1 MNKSVLQ
8 VLTCYILW
16 GFLPIFWKRLSELD
30 AFYVLSCRVIW
41 SAVFCFLIIVAIKDL
56 DELKRTLKDKKQM
69 KLLLCSG
76 VMIAVNWGFYIY
88 AVNAGH
94 ILDGS
99 LAYYLNPLFAIA
111 IGYLFFKEKITKSQW
126 IAIGIAF
133 VGIMVAIIGY
143 KTIPVFALVIGGS
156 FAVYGA
162 IKKSVSCSG
171 MVSTFIE
178 TMILLPFA
186 LGYVSCMEINGT
198 GAVGIFEGL
207 EFLLLPAAG
216 VVTSIPLLAY
226 SAGITKVPMSLS
238 GILMYV
244 NPTIQFIIGVALYG
258 ETFDIPKIIMFVCV
272 WLALIIFIS
281 RRNIGIKQE
290 SKDE

>member
-1 MNKSVLQ
+1 MKKSVIQ
-8 VLTCYILW
+8 VLACYIIW

-30 AFYVLSCRVIW
+30 AFYVLSCRILW
-41 SAVFCFLIIVAIKDL
+41 SAVFCLMIIVFTKDL
-56 DELKRTLKDKKQM
+56 DELKRTIKDKKQM

-76 VMIAVNWGFYIY
+76 IMIAINWGFYIY

-94 ILDGS
+94 ILDAS

-111 IGYLFFKEKITKSQW
+111 IGFLFFKEKIGKMQW
-126 IAIGIAF
+126 LAIGLATF
-133 VGIMVAIIGY
+133 GIMVAIIGY
-143 KTIPVFALVIGGS
+143 KTIPVYALVIGSS
-156 FAVYGA
+156 FAIYGA

-171 MVSTFIE
+171 MISTFIE
-178 TMILLPFA
+178 TTILLPFA
-186 LGYVSCMEINGT
+186 LVCIGWLEYNDA
-198 GAVGIFEGL
+198 GAIGVFEGF
-207 EFLLLPAAG
+207 EFLLLPTAG

-244 NPTIQFIIGVALYG
+244 NPTLQFIIGVVLYG

-281 RRNIGIKQE
+281 RRKVT
-290 SKDE
+290 KDE

>member
-1 MNKSVLQ
+1 MKKSVMQ
-8 VLTCYILW
+8 VLACYILW

-41 SAVFCFLIIVAIKDL
+41 SAVFCLLIIVLARDM
-56 DELKRTLKDKKQM
+56 DELKKTLKDKNQM

-76 VMIAVNWGFYIY
+76 VMIAINWGFYIY

-94 ILDGS
+94 ILDAS

-111 IGYLFFKEKITKSQW
+111 IGFLFFKEKITRSQW
-126 IAIGIAF
+126 LAIGIAF
-133 VGIMVAIIGY
+133 AGIMVAIIGY
-143 KTIPVFALVIGGS
+143 KTIPVFALVIGSS

-171 MVSTFIE
+171 IVSTFIE

-186 LGYVSCMEINGT
+186 LACVGWMERNGT
-198 GAVGIFEGL
+198 GAIGVFEGL
-207 EFLLLPAAG
+207 EFALLPSAG

-226 SAGITKVPMSLS
+226 SAGIMKVPMSLS
-238 GILMYV
+238 GVLMYV
-244 NPTIQFIIGVALYG
+244 NPTLQFIIGVALYG
-258 ETFDIPKIIMFVCV
+258 ESFDVPKIIMFVCV
-272 WLALIIFIS
+272 WTSLILFVS
-281 RRNIGIKQE
+281 QRNTKE
-290 SKDE
+290 K

>member
-1 MNKSVLQ
+1 MKKSVLQ
-8 VLTCYILW
+8 VLLCYVLW

-30 AFYVLSCRVIW
+30 AFYVLSCRILW
-41 SAVFCFLIIVAIKDL
+41 SAVFCLMIIVFTKDL

-76 VMIAVNWGFYIY
+76 IMIAINWGFYIY

-94 ILDGS
+94 ILDAS
-99 LAYYLNPLFAIA
+99 LAYYLNPLFAIG
-111 IGYLFFKEKITKSQW
+111 IGYLFFKEKINKSQW
-126 IAIGIAF
+126 VAIVIAF
-133 VGIMVAIIGY
+133 IGIMVAIIGY
-143 KTIPVFALVIGGS
+143 RTIPVFALVIGSS
-156 FAVYGA
+156 FAIYGA
-162 IKKSVSCSG
+162 IKKSVTCSG
-171 MVSTFIE
+171 MISTFIE
-178 TMILLPFA
+178 TTILLPFA
-186 LGYVSCMEINGT
+186 LACIAWLEYKGT
-198 GAVGIFEGL
+198 GAIGTFSGL

-238 GILMYV
+238 GILMYT

-272 WLALIIFIS
+272 WLALIIFVS
-281 RRNIGIKQE
+281 QRKIKSE
-290 SKDE
+290 

>member
-1 MNKSVLQ
+1 MKKSVMQ

-16 GFLPIFWKRLSELD
+16 GFLPIFWKRLAELN

-41 SAVFCFLIIVAIKDL
+41 SAVFCLLIIILTKDL
-56 DELKRTLKDKKQM
+56 DELKKTLKDKKQM

-76 VMIAVNWGFYIY
+76 VMIAINWGFYIY

-94 ILDGS
+94 ILDAS

-111 IGYLFFKEKITKSQW
+111 IGYLFFKEKIAKSQW

-133 VGIMVAIIGY
+133 FGIMVAIIGY
-143 KTIPVFALVIGGS
+143 KTIPVFALVIGSS

-186 LGYVSCMEINGT
+186 LGCVGWMELKGI
-198 GAVGIFEGL
+198 GAVGIFEGI

-226 SAGITKVPMSLS
+226 SAGVTKVPMSLS

-244 NPTIQFIIGVALYG
+244 NPTIQFMIGVVLYN

-281 RRNIGIKQE
+281 QRNATMKQE
-290 SKDE
+290 R

>member
-1 MNKSVLQ
+1 MKKSVMQ
-8 VLTCYILW
+8 VLACYILW

-30 AFYVLSCRVIW
+30 AFYVLSSRVIW
-41 SAVFCFLIIVAIKDL
+41 SAVFCLLIIVLTKDL

-76 VMIAVNWGFYIY
+76 VMIAINWGFYIY

-94 ILDGS
+94 ILDAS

-111 IGYLFFKEKITKSQW
+111 IGFLFFKEKITRSQW
-126 IAIGIAF
+126 LAIGIAF
-133 VGIMVAIIGY
+133 AGIMVAVIGY
-143 KTIPVFALVIGGS
+143 KTIPVFALVIGSS
-156 FAVYGA
+156 FAIYGA

-171 MVSTFIE
+171 IVSTFIE

-186 LGYVSCMEINGT
+186 LACVGWMERNGT
-198 GAVGIFEGL
+198 GAIGVFEGL
-207 EFLLLPAAG
+207 EFVLLPAAG

-244 NPTIQFIIGVALYG
+244 NPTLQFIIGVALYG
-258 ETFDIPKIIMFVCV
+258 ESFDVPKIIMFVCV
-272 WLALIIFIS
+272 WTSLILFVS
-281 RRNIGIKQE
+281 QRNTKEKQE
-290 SKDE
+290 R

>member
-8 VLTCYILW
+8 VLACYILW

-41 SAVFCFLIIVAIKDL
+41 SAVFCLVIII
-56 DELKRTLKDKKQM
+56 LKNDIGKLKATLRDKKQM
-69 KLLLCSG
+69 KLLLSSG
-76 VMIAVNWGFYIY
+76 VMIAINWGFYIY

-94 ILDGS
+94 ILDAS
-99 LAYYLNPLFAIA
+99 LAYYLNPLFAIG
-111 IGYLFFKEKITKSQW
+111 IGFLVFKEKISKSQW
-126 IAIGIAF
+126 AAIGIAF
-133 VGIMVAIIGY
+133 IGIMVAIIGY
-143 KTIPVFALVIGGS
+143 RTVPVFALVIGSS
-156 FAVYGA
+156 FAIYGA
-162 IKKSVSCSG
+162 IKKSVVCSG
-171 MVSTFIE
+171 MISTFIE

-186 LGYVSCMEINGT
+186 LGCVGWLEYKGM
-198 GAVGIFEGL
+198 GAVGTFAGL

-258 ETFDIPKIIMFVCV
+258 ESFDIPKIIMFVCV
-272 WLALIIFIS
+272 WLALIIFVS
-281 RRNIGIKQE
+281 QKKRKN
-290 SKDE
+290 D

>member
-1 MNKSVLQ
+1 MKKSVLQ
-8 VLTCYILW
+8 VLACYILW
-16 GFLPIFWKRLSELD
+16 GFLPIFWKRLAELD

-41 SAVFCFLIIVAIKDL
+41 SAVFCLLIIVLTKDL
-56 DELKRTLKDKKQM
+56 DELKKTLKDWKQM
-69 KLLLCSG
+69 KMLLCSG
-76 VMIAVNWGFYIY
+76 VMIAINWGFYIY

-94 ILDGS
+94 ILDAS

-111 IGYLFFKEKITKSQW
+111 IGYLFFKEKISKSQW
-126 IAIGIAF
+126 LAIAIAF
-133 VGIMVAIIGY
+133 FGIMAAIIGY
-143 KTIPVFALVIGGS
+143 KTIPVFALVIGSS

-171 MVSTFIE
+171 MISTFIE

-186 LGYVSCMEINGT
+186 LACVWWMEVNGT
-198 GAVGIFEGL
+198 GALGVFEGV
-207 EFLLLPAAG
+207 EFALLPAAG

-258 ETFDIPKIIMFVCV
+258 EKFDVPKIIMFVCV

-281 RRNIGIKQE
+281 QTNVRTKQE
-290 SKDE
+290 RTNE

>member
-1 MNKSVLQ
+1 MKKSVIQ
-8 VLTCYILW
+8 VLACYIIW

-30 AFYVLSCRVIW
+30 AFYVLSCRILW
-41 SAVFCFLIIVAIKDL
+41 SAVFCLTIIILTKDL
-56 DELKRTLKDKKQM
+56 DELKRTLRDKKQM

-76 VMIAVNWGFYIY
+76 IMIAINWGFYIY

-94 ILDGS
+94 ILDAS

-111 IGYLFFKEKITKSQW
+111 IGFVFFKEKMRKMQW
-126 IAIGIAF
+126 LAIGIATF
-133 VGIMVAIIGY
+133 GIMVAIIGY
-143 KTIPVFALVIGGS
+143 KTIPVFALVIGSS
-156 FAVYGA
+156 FAIYGA
-162 IKKSVSCSG
+162 IKKSVSCTG
-171 MVSTFIE
+171 MISTFIE

-186 LGYVSCMEINGT
+186 LACVGWMERNGT
-198 GAVGIFEGL
+198 GAIGVFEGL
-207 EFLLLPAAG
+207 EFALLPAAG

-244 NPTIQFIIGVALYG
+244 NPTLQFVIGVALYG
-258 ETFDIPKIIMFVCV
+258 EKFDIPKIIMFVCV

-281 RRNIGIKQE
+281 QRNVKKME
-290 SKDE
+290 TKDE

>member
-1 MNKSVLQ
+1 MKKSVMQ
-8 VLTCYILW
+8 VLACYILW

-41 SAVFCFLIIVAIKDL
+41 SAVFCFVIIAGTKDL

-76 VMIAVNWGFYIY
+76 VMIAINWGFYIY
-88 AVNAGH
+88 AVNTGY
-94 ILDGS
+94 ILDAS
-99 LAYYLNPLFAIA
+99 LAYYLNPLFAIS

-126 IAIGIAF
+126 LAIAIAF
-133 VGIMVAIIGY
+133 LGIMVAIIGY
-143 KTIPVFALVIGGS
+143 KTIPVFALVIGSS

-171 MVSTFIE
+171 MISTFIE

-186 LGYVSCMEINGT
+186 LGSVGWMEFNDA
-198 GAVGIFEGL
+198 GALGVLEGM

-216 VVTSIPLLAY
+216 VFTSIPLLAY
-226 SAGITKVPMSLS
+226 SSGITKVPMSLS

-244 NPTIQFIIGVALYG
+244 NPTIQFVIGVALYG
-258 ETFDIPKIIMFVCV
+258 EIFDVPKIIMFVCV
-272 WLALIIFIS
+272 WLALIFFIS
-281 RRNIGIKQE
+281 RRNAAMKQE
-290 SKDE
+290 KKDE